1 MALKSSK
8 SNEKT
13 RFRQVKQFSE
23 VVKKQTVKDIEQ
35 GKCTVL
41 EASRELSVSLQS
53 VYVWVY
59 KYSSYLQKNKTMVVQ
74 DASESYKTKVLEIK
88 LREAEAAL
96 GRKQMELDILNKLI
110 ELAGE
115 ELKIDLK
122 KNFSSPAL
130 NGIAPTKG

>member
-1 MALKSSK
+1 MTTKQFK
-8 SNEKT
+8 PIQKT
-13 RFRQVKQFSE
+13 GFRQTRYFSE
-23 VVKKQTVKDIEQ
+23 SIKKQTVKDIEQ

-59 KYSSYLQKNKTMVVQ
+59 KYSGYLQKNKTIIVQ
-74 DASESYKTKVLEIK
+74 DASESYKTKALETK

-96 GRKQMELDILNKLI
+96 GRKQMELDILNKII
-110 ELAGE
+110 ELAGL
-115 ELKIDLK
+115 ELQIDIK

-130 NGIAPTKG
+130 NGTAQTKK

>member
-1 MALKSSK
+1 MALKLSK
-8 SNEKT
+8 PNEK
-13 RFRQVKQFSE
+13 RGFRQVKQFSE
-23 VVKKQTVKDIEQ
+23 VVKRQTVKDIEQ

-59 KYSSYLQKNKTMVVQ
+59 KYSGYLQKSKTMVVQ

-96 GRKQMELDILNKLI
+96 GRKQMELDFLNKLI

-122 KNFSSPAL
+122 KNFSSHAF
-130 NGIAPTKG
+130 NGIASTKG